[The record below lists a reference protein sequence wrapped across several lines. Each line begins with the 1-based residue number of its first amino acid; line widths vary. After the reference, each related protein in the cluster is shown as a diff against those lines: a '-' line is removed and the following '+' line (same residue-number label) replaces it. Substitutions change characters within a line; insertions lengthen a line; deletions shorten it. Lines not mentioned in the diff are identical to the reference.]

1 MTPLIYVLMCLA
13 EGPGSLDLTADE
25 RFWRDEQSCV
35 VVRNNLQKECACVPF
50 APGSN
55 ARTTVTVNTHDAT
68 PVMRCDDQG
77 RYFLTEIGETLRA
90 DSPQSVPNARQSG
103 LAVCASRHQR
113 VLAVGIRFSLSNGG
127 KPMLKTL
134 LATVA
139 IVGLIAAALRA
150 LLAGR

>member
-68 PVMRCDDQG
+68 PVMPREKIEDKSKPAAKHE
-77 RYFLTEIGETLRA
+77 RNHEAKTERPRRR
-90 DSPQSVPNARQSG
+90 DRQVPVDPPHYQEDRGFGGFGWGAREW
-103 LAVCASRHQR
+103 
-113 VLAVGIRFSLSNGG
+113 
-127 KPMLKTL
+127 
-134 LATVA
+134 
-139 IVGLIAAALRA
+139 
-150 LLAGR
+150 